1 MESREPRKFLTARY
15 WSCRVLFQ
23 VLVIV
28 GLCAVLGKAFR
39 LQVVEHSIWVERA
52 NAQINTTFNV
62 PAYRGSIYD
71 RQGRLLSYSVPQ
83 RSLYAGGNSIDNP
96 KKIASHLSLVLG
108 EPQNVLEKKLTGA
121 RHFVWLKRHLTD
133 QQAMAVEGLN
143 GRGLNLVSEYKR
155 FYPYRQVAG
164 QVVGFVGLDGTGLE
178 GIEKSFDDVLQG
190 CTTPVG
196 QMRDGVRKCLWL
208 KPSAPP
214 EPAESYGVKLTIDAF
229 IQYLAECELEK
240 IIQKY
245 RARAGEVVVIDTQT
259 SEVLAMVNWPYFD
272 PNLPAKKDA
281 QLWRNRTITDSFEPG
296 STFKVFLMCAALDEN
311 KVRERDRIY
320 CEAGQCKLAGHTIK
334 DVHPYG
340 WLTMQEVI
348 KYSSNIAAAKIALHL
363 GSERYSK
370 YIQGFGFGSLTGVQL
385 PGEVKGLLRPHRKWR
400 PIDLATTGFGQAIG
414 VTSLQLTSAVATIA
428 NDGEYSPPLIAT
440 RIVDSQG
447 KPVKEFQSPKL
458 RTVIHKKTADQ
469 IRAMMTSVTQEGGT
483 GVNAVP
489 EGYTA
494 AGKTG
499 TAQVMDPVT
508 KRYASKK
515 YTAVFTGY
523 IPAEQPKLAI
533 SVVIHEPQGAIYGG
547 VVAAPV
553 FRNIAAKALP
563 YLGVMPSV
571 PHPAPGPSLRQ
582 ANANPASRDK
592 GSVADA
598 STVKSGANS
607 ARQAQV
613 HKAASKKADTPAVAV
628 NAKKSQE
635 KPKTSRHDKP
645 KVEKYSRAEGQPIGL
660 Y

>member
-23 VLVIV
+23 VLVIA
-28 GLCAVLGKAFR
+28 GLCMVLCKAFR
-39 LQVVEHSIWVERA
+39 LQVLEHAIWVDRA
-52 NAQINTTFNV
+52 NAQLNTTMNV

-83 RSLYAGGNSIDNP
+83 RSLYAGGGPIDNP
-96 KKIASHLSLVLG
+96 GKVANYLSLVLG
-108 EPQNVLEKKLTGA
+108 EPRNVLEKKLTGT
-121 RHFVWLKRHLTD
+121 RQFVWLKRHLTD

-155 FYPYRQVAG
+155 FYPYRQVGG
-164 QVVGFVGLDGTGLE
+164 QVVGFVGLDGVGLE
-178 GIEKSFDDVLQG
+178 GVEKSFDDVLRG
-190 CTTPVG
+190 CPTPVG

-214 EPAESYGVKLTIDAF
+214 DPAESYGVKLTIDAF

-240 IIQKY
+240 AVQKY
-245 RARAGEVVVIDTQT
+245 RARAGEVVVLDAQT

-281 QLWRNRTITDSFEPG
+281 QLWRNRTIADSFEPG
-296 STFKVFLMCAALDEN
+296 STFKVFLMCAALEEN
-311 KVRERDRIY
+311 KVRERDKIY
-320 CEAGQCKLAGHTIK
+320 CEGGQCKLAGHTIK
-334 DVHPYG
+334 DVHRYG

-348 KYSSNIAAAKIALHL
+348 KFSSNIGAAKIALHL

-370 YIQGFGFGSLTGVQL
+370 YIQGFGFGSLSGIQL
-385 PGEVKGLLRPHRKWR
+385 PGEVKGILRPHRKWR

-414 VTSLQLTSAVATIA
+414 VTSLQLTAAIAAIA
-428 NDGEYSPPLIAT
+428 NNGEYTPPLIAS

-447 KPVKEFQSPKL
+447 RPVKEFHPTKL
-458 RTVIHKKTADQ
+458 RTVIHRKTADQ
-469 IRAMMTSVTQEGGT
+469 IRAMMASVTQEGGT
-483 GVNAVP
+483 GVKAVP

-547 VVAAPV
+547 VVSGPV
-553 FRNIAAKALP
+553 FREIAAKALP

-571 PHPAPGPSLRQ
+571 PHPAPGPPLRQ
-582 ANANPASRDK
+582 VNANPASRDK
-592 GSVADA
+592 GSVAEA
-598 STVKSGANS
+598 SSVKPGANS
-607 ARQAQV
+607 ARHTQV
-613 HKAASKKADTPAVAV
+613 NKTAPKKADNAVV
-628 NAKKSQE
+628 ETSAKKSQE
-635 KPKTSRHDKP
+635 KSKTSRDEKT
-645 KVEKYSRAEGQPIGL
+645 KVEKYSKAEGQPSGL